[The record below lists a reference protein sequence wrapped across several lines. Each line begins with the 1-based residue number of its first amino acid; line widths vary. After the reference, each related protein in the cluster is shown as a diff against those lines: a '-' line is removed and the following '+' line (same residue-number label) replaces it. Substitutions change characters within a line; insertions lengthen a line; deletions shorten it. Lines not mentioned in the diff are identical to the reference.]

1 MYGNLRGLRRA
12 LLAAGST
19 ITSPLLVNPT
29 LNYTGANNLDVKYGG
44 TAIGRFWGSGGMTPG
59 SLGLWGGLT
68 IREDG
73 VADQTN
79 ATLLLVQTQ
88 TDDTPGYALAT
99 FNHGITGSA
108 ASDGVAV
115 SIIQDILAAAG
126 ASSRAQGRGLN
137 IEVARWPGVST
148 NLAVGDKLIEMG
160 VHLGTRL
167 PGSMDS
173 AGTWGYSLG
182 AEADA
187 LITKTGIFMINDSAD
202 QFGAGVKVYRTG
214 CAIWIGGE
222 DGWDWF
228 QVFSDENQ
236 VRVFEVDHRG
246 RTQFRPASFAQ
257 VWYFDGASTY
267 TSRTT
272 NAGTSQVGAATT
284 VELPTGASNLVYVGA
299 NQTFNAVHFDIAT
312 ANSYNVG
319 GAGISAEYWNG
330 SSWQAISTNQPANGS
345 VLSDNTRALSAGG
358 QIGPF
363 VTSGPVTFA
372 PPTNWAMASPHASI
386 LAGDPNAA
394 SRYWAR
400 FGVQSVVST
409 VSGTANMIRPGGI
422 NSFEVF
428 TGPTDTTPTISVQG
442 SGRTVIG
449 GAMTATGAVSMSSTL
464 GVTGAAT
471 LSAAATVGTTLGVT
485 GLTTATGGVKIG
497 ASGASFL
504 KLLTGSVAFDPP
516 SLTNGSVS
524 TATITVT
531 GAAVGDKAIGSLST
545 LPHANGWLIT
555 AYVSQA
561 NTVLLTIMN
570 QTGGTVDLASGTAS
584 ALVIGN

>member
-1 MYGNLRGLRRA
+1 MYGHMRGLRR
-12 LLAAGST
+12 LTLGGSQT
-19 ITSPLLVNPT
+19 LVNPT
-29 LNYTGANNLDVKYGG
+29 LNYTGANNLDVQYGG

-59 SLGLWGGLT
+59 ALGLWGGLT
-68 IREDG
+68 LRDDG
-73 VADQTN
+73 VADQSN
-79 ATLLLVQTQ
+79 ATLLLVQHYN
-88 TDDTPGYALAT
+88 DDTPGFALAT
-99 FNHGITGSA
+99 FNHGIIGSA
-108 ASDGVAV
+108 ASDGAAV

-126 ASSRAQGRGLN
+126 AASRAQGRGLN
-137 IEVARWPGVST
+137 LEVSRAPGVST

-160 VHLGTRL
+160 VHLGSRL

-246 RTQFRPASFAQ
+246 RTQLRPASFAQ

-284 VELPTGASNLVYVGA
+284 VELPTGASNLVYIGA
-299 NQTFNAVHFDIAT
+299 NQTFNSIHIDVAT
-312 ANSYNVG
+312 ANSYNAP
-319 GAGISAEYWNG
+319 GAGISLEYWNG
-330 SSWQAISTNQPANGS
+330 SAWAAVSSNQPANGS
-345 VLSDNTRALSAGG
+345 VLTDNTRATSAGG
-358 QIGPF
+358 QIGPL
-363 VTSGPVTFA
+363 VTSGPITFA
-372 PPTNWAMASPHASI
+372 PPTNWAMASPHATI

-394 SRYWAR
+394 SRYWIR
-400 FGVQSVVST
+400 IGVSAVAST

-449 GAMTATGAVSMSSTL
+449 GAMTVTGATTLSSTL
-464 GVTGAAT
+464 GAGASTLASASVTG
-471 LSAAATVGTTLGVT
+471 AATVGTTLGVT

-497 ASGASFL
+497 SSGASFL

-561 NTVLLTIMN
+561 NTVLLTIQN